1 MFARCSEAV
10 ACAGACLPPC
20 VNRAAACLATR
31 TLDPPAAKIPRE
43 TGRSPHR
50 SAVERNE
57 TSPTPADTPT
67 PARGKKKGRLAVPTP
82 ESPPSGPSPIVRSAQ
97 PRVAAPSKRKRCHA
111 PHLLLG
117 GVRDPALCRRR
128 QPGPVEGD
136 RSHTPVAGN
145 FTWAAYPCRHG
156 AGGRRRCCCAC
167 AAPVRRSRLL
177 ATVVRSRRGA
187 GPAR

>member
-1 MFARCSEAV
+1 MRDIASDADARS
-10 ACAGACLPPC
+10 AGRQNPA
-20 VNRAAACLATR
+20 RGG
-31 TLDPPAAKIPRE
+31 PPAAT
-43 TGRSPHR
+43 TGRAWSEMRPHQRPPTRPRRRVEKKKRKASRPVSRVPPPPLRPLPHR
-50 SAVERNE
+50 PVR
-57 TSPTPADTPT
+57 PT
-67 PARGKKKGRLAVPTP
+67 ARGCTVQA
-82 ESPPSGPSPIVRSAQ
+82 I
-97 PRVAAPSKRKRCHA
+97 CHA